1 MKKSVHFDDGITSPT
16 IKKLLSELEE
26 AVKDLPSG
34 EKIDFYFSSVGGECT
49 NADVLTHWLNL
60 HTDKIVLYGV
70 GCICSCAVDVLLDY
84 KGEKHLIGD
93 TVSLMVHLT
102 SLHIHYNG
110 TASDK
115 TLIASIDLINKNLID
130 KLKSIGMSQK
140 DLARVRRGE
149 DVHLTHKEIQ
159 HLKL

>member
-1 MKKSVHFDDGITSPT
+1 MKKSVHFDDEITSPT
-16 IKKLLSELEE
+16 IKKLLAELEE

-34 EKIDFYFSSVGGECT
+34 EKIDFYFSSVGGECS

-70 GCICSCAVDVLLDY
+70 GCICSSGVDVLLDY
-84 KGEKHLIGD
+84 KGEKHLIGE

-102 SLHIHYNG
+102 SLTIHYNG
-110 TASDK
+110 NANNK
-115 TLIASIDLINKNLID
+115 VLMASIDRINKIFLK
-130 KLKSIGMSQK
+130 KLVAIGMTQK
-140 DLARVRRGE
+140 DIARVRRGE
-149 DVHLTHKEIQ
+149 DVYLTHKEIQ